1 MVGGEFRS
9 EQCCMKGVF
18 AMVLHF
24 RCGFLTA
31 WIPLKRFTLAVW
43 RLAWCFQFLVESGC
57 GFGHF
62 QNSFVELVFLR
73 FAINACGQQQQQCIY
88 NSGFIAIGACV
99 FTTVVYL
106 CIYLQM
112 SVFFHIYIFDD
123 GIWQMVFK
131 RGRGNFHLSQMS
143 FYCDENICE
152 FLVTFTS
159 QRYSLWG
166 VLWLLSGAQH
176 FYWFW
181 YGFVVH
187 GWRTTDFTCFCNGFW
202 PLRCFHD
209 LDLWL
214 DGNVEVPE
222 IFHFVWLENEGFWA
236 LCEEMTKVS
245 FHFAFWLSKVK
256 AEHAREHDKES
267 VSDSSPF
274 VGCGR

>member
-1 MVGGEFRS
+1 
-9 EQCCMKGVF
+9 MKGVF

-31 WIPLKRFTLAVW
+31 LIPLKRFTLADW

-99 FTTVVYL
+99 FTTVFYL

-112 SVFFHIYIFDD
+112 SVFFHIYKYKYIYIYIYDD
-123 GIWQMVFK
+123 GMWQMVLK
-131 RGRGNFHLSQMS
+131 RGCGNFHLSQMS

-159 QRYSLWG
+159 QRYSL
-166 VLWLLSGAQH
+166 
-176 FYWFW
+176 
-181 YGFVVH
+181 
-187 GWRTTDFTCFCNGFW
+187 
-202 PLRCFHD
+202 
-209 LDLWL
+209 
-214 DGNVEVPE
+214 
-222 IFHFVWLENEGFWA
+222 
-236 LCEEMTKVS
+236 
-245 FHFAFWLSKVK
+245 
-256 AEHAREHDKES
+256 
-267 VSDSSPF
+267 
-274 VGCGR
+274 

>member
-1 MVGGEFRS
+1 
-9 EQCCMKGVF
+9 MKGVF

-73 FAINACGQQQQQCIY
+73 FAINACGRQQQQCIY

-123 GIWQMVFK
+123 GMWQMVFK

-159 QRYSLWG
+159 QRYSLFVRRFMVAEWCTTF
-166 VLWLLSGAQH
+166 LLILVWFRCPWMENDR
-176 FYWFW
+176 FYMFLQRFLAFEMFFMIWI
-181 YGFVVH
+181 YG
-187 GWRTTDFTCFCNGFW
+187 
-202 PLRCFHD
+202 
-209 LDLWL
+209 
-214 DGNVEVPE
+214 
-222 IFHFVWLENEGFWA
+222 
-236 LCEEMTKVS
+236 
-245 FHFAFWLSKVK
+245 
-256 AEHAREHDKES
+256 
-267 VSDSSPF
+267 
-274 VGCGR
+274 